1 MNNLI
6 NVTLN
11 ENQEPVVSARDLHKE
26 LKIKTRFS
34 QWVDQNFKAFEE
46 NYDFSSVVI
55 TTQQNHNL
63 FRLVA
68 KIDLNGLK
76 TILKTFDK
84 K

>member
-1 MNNLI
+1 MNELI

-11 ENQEPVVSARDLHKE
+11 ENQEPVVSARDLHKA

-55 TTQQNHNL
+55 TTQQNQYGGTKHL
-63 FRLVA
+63 QDYALSLDMA
-68 KIDLNGLK
+68 
-76 TILKTFDK
+76 
-84 K
+84 